1 MSTAEDTNGKTIV
14 TTSVREII
22 TIIAS
27 FVALLVGLSALIAA
41 GSTYAVANHR
51 LGVAEN
57 RVVQISQQVDQAE
70 ANFNLRSAE
79 VAVIQS
85 QLLDIKTQNGRILE
99 KLNQL

>member
-14 TTSVREII
+14 TASVRDII